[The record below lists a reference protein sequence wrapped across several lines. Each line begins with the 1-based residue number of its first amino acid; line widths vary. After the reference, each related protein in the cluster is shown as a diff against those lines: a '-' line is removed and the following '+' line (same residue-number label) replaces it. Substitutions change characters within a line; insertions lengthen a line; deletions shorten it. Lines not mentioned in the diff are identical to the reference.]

1 MGTPTHN
8 WISLKKKEAGDSAMK
23 KQLRELYPHFKEDE
37 IDLMATMTT
46 KKEVTQLIRDHGDL
60 K

>member
-1 MGTPTHN
+1 MQKWQN
-8 WISLKKKEAGDSAMK
+8 MENA
-23 KQLRELYPHFKEDE
+23 HFKEDE

-46 KKEVTQLIRDHGDL
+46 KKEVTQLIRDHGND